1 MYSQKTQIQVLPI
14 VLVTI
19 LSWLLVL
26 FGVNAI
32 ADIPVWS
39 RVFMHNFFVLLFFGM
54 VYTSYFRM
62 QKRVNAF
69 AVSIVALSTY
79 CACEVAFWVI
89 LYPGQAPY
97 VFSFSDWI
105 FPAFLMTSLVYFF
118 GKLFRT

>member
-1 MYSQKTQIQVLPI
+1 MNAQKQQIQVLPI

-26 FGVNAI
+26 FGVNALEE
-32 ADIPVWS
+32 IPVWP

-54 VYTSYFRM
+54 VFISYFRM

-69 AVSIVALSTY
+69 AVSIIALSTY
-79 CACEVAFWVI
+79 CVSEIAFWII
-89 LYPGQAPY
+89 LYPGKAPY

-105 FPAFLMTSLVYFF
+105 LPAFLMTSLIYFF